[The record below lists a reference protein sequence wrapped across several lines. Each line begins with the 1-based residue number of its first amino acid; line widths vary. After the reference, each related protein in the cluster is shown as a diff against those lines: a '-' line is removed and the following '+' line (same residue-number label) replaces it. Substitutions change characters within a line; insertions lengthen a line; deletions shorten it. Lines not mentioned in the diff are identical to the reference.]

1 MKSKKTGIGHSNL
14 PVVTKKYDPQ
24 YKKCRFE
31 LLDEIITIRNELL
44 DSLYVI
50 I

>member
-1 MKSKKTGIGHSNL
+1 MKSKKNRNRAFKFTSGY
-14 PVVTKKYDPQ
+14 KKYDPQ

-31 LLDEIITIRNELL
+31 LLDKIITIRNELL